1 MAQREDYYQTLGVK
15 RTATA
20 DEIRKSYR
28 RLARKHHP
36 DVNPGD
42 KAAEEKFK
50 QVAGAYD
57 LLSDTEKR
65 RRFDAGEIDAT
76 GAERQHER
84 YYKDYAEAASGRRY
98 QSASSGF
105 DDFAQQD
112 DFLAEELEAA
122 IRILQR
128 LQHRLQLT
136 HMISDPASLAF
147 GLASEVIMEEAQK
160 AGE

>member
-1 MAQREDYYQTLGVK
+1 MTKHQTKKPRRNTPTGLPWSLCRGRRQIDGK
-15 RTATA
+15 RLVPAV
-20 DEIRKSYR
+20 R
-28 RLARKHHP
+28 
-36 DVNPGD
+36 
-42 KAAEEKFK
+42 
-50 QVAGAYD
+50 
-57 LLSDTEKR
+57 
-65 RRFDAGEIDAT
+65 
-76 GAERQHER
+76 AER
-84 YYKDYAEAASGRRY
+84 
-98 QSASSGF
+98 
-105 DDFAQQD
+105 QD